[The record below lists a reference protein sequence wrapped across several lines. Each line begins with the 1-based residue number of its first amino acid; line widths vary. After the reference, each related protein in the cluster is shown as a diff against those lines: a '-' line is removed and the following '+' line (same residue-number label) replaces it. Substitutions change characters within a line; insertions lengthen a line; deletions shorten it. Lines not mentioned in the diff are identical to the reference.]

1 MTFRLTPEE
10 YARRQAQRQNARKG
24 HPDPLQ
30 GLKACA
36 AMSRMVT
43 PESGV
48 LKAVL
53 ATLEMHPKVA
63 WVARINSGMFHV
75 EQRFI
80 KAGFKGCSDI
90 LGMLKGGRL
99 LAVEC
104 KSSTGKETQDQE
116 AFGARVAAGGGLYI
130 VARSVDDVMD
140 GLKSA

>member
-1 MTFRLTPEE
+1 MSVFRLTPEQ
-10 YARRQAQRQNARKG
+10 YADRQAAARRKAAQPAG
-24 HPDPLQ
+24 IE
-30 GLKACA
+30 ACA
-36 AMSRMVT
+36 AFSRLYT
-43 PESGV
+43 AEADV

-104 KSSTGKETQDQE
+104 KSSKGKESADQE
-116 AFGARVAAGGGLYI
+116 SFGRRVTEGGGLYL
-130 VARSVDDVMD
+130 VVRSVDDALE
-140 GLKSA
+140 GLKRA